1 MSVKLTREQ
10 LRAARIINDWDL
22 AKVIQALGGFGVFVS
37 YRPQDHGRV
46 YTPAAWQVIRPGFRT
61 DPKGHWSDY
70 GHKTFLVGVPVREF
84 KDPVRLEAIVWAS
97 KRYQLDPEDWLPSPL
112 GRAFGWFPGPDLRK
126 ALEAIAAGGRR
137 SQADGSFI
145 PGQEDGS

>member
-1 MSVKLTREQ
+1 MSVKLTRER

-22 AKVIQALGGFGVFVS
+22 AKVIQGLGGFGVFVG
-37 YRPQDHGRV
+37 YRSQDHGRI

-70 GHKTFLVGVPVREF
+70 GRKTFLVGTPVREF
-84 KDPVRLEAIVWAS
+84 KDPVRLEAIGWAS

-112 GRAFGWFPGPDLRK
+112 GRASGWFPGPDLRE
-126 ALEAIAAGGRR
+126 ALEAIAAGSRL

-145 PGQEDGS
+145 PGEEDGS